1 MSLLT
6 PTMPKTPQHLI
17 EADGLSM
24 QYTIG
29 PRQVTVLRDVNL
41 RIAAG
46 TRVAIAGPS
55 GSGKTSLLLLLSGLE
70 RPGAGS
76 IRVDG
81 VDLGS
86 LSSDGL
92 ADLRRER
99 VGIVFQ
105 SFHLLPS
112 LSALDNA
119 ALPLQMAGRRDAR
132 ALAAAMLERVGLG
145 GRLDHLP
152 SQLSG
157 GQQQRVAIARALV
170 HRPRLLLA
178 DEPTGNLDDHT
189 AESVRELLFELNRE
203 LGTTLV
209 LVTHDLDF
217 AARCDRVL
225 RLHDGQLHETPAKRL
240 AEIGD
245 ALPA

>member
-1 MSLLT
+1 MPTLNHPPNIIKTQALGMSYPLA
-6 PTMPKTPQHLI
+6 HGRV
-17 EADGLSM
+17 D
-24 QYTIG
+24 
-29 PRQVTVLRDVNL
+29 VLRDVNI

-70 RPGAGS
+70 RPSSGRV
-76 IRVDG
+76 IVDG
-81 VDLGS
+81 VDLGT
-86 LSSDGL
+86 LDADGL

-112 LSALDNA
+112 LTALDNA
-119 ALPLQMAGRRDAR
+119 ALPLQMAGRRNAR
-132 ALAAAMLERVGLG
+132 TLATAMLERVGLG
-145 GRLDHLP
+145 GRLDHHP

-157 GQQQRVAIARALV
+157 GEQQRVAIARALV

-203 LGTTLV
+203 FGTTLV
-209 LVTHDLDF
+209 LVTHDMDF
-217 AARCDRVL
+217 ATRCDRVL
-225 RLHDGQLHETPAKRL
+225 RLHDGQLHETPAASPHT
-240 AEIGD
+240 AENSD
-245 ALPA
+245 AVPV

>member
-1 MSLLT
+1 MSYPLAQT
-6 PTMPKTPQHLI
+6 RV
-17 EADGLSM
+17 D
-24 QYTIG
+24 
-29 PRQVTVLRDVNL
+29 VLRDVNIT
-41 RIAAG
+41 IAAG

-55 GSGKTSLLLLLSGLE
+55 GSGKTSLLLLFSGLE
-70 RPGAGS
+70 RPTAG
-76 IRVDG
+76 RVLVDG
-81 VDLGS
+81 ADLGA
-86 LSSDGL
+86 LDADGL

-132 ALAAAMLERVGLG
+132 ALATAMLERVGLG
-145 GRLDHLP
+145 GRLDHRP

-157 GQQQRVAIARALV
+157 GEQQRVAIARALV

-189 AESVRELLFELNRE
+189 AESVRALLFELNRE

-209 LVTHDLDF
+209 LVTHDLAF

-225 RLHDGQLHETPAKRL
+225 RLHDGQLHDTPTHATPAET
-240 AEIGD
+240 AVAH
-245 ALPA
+245 ALPV